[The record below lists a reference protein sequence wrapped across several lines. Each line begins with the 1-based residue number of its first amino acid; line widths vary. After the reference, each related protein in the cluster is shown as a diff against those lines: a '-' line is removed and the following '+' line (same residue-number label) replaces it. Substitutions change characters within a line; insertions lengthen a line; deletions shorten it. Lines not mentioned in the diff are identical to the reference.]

1 MTHPYNGI
9 PAPKLTGTC
18 WQKSR
23 RSNSQGACVELG
35 GLAGGAVAVRNSR
48 YPDGP
53 ALLCT
58 RAEIRALIEGAKKG
72 DFDHLLR

>member
-1 MTHPYNGI
+1 MTYPYNGI
-9 PAPKLTGTC
+9 PAPELTGIC

-23 RSNSQGACVELG
+23 RSNSQGQCVELG
-35 GLAGGAVAVRNSR
+35 GLAGGEIAIRNSR
-48 YPDGP
+48 HPDGP

-58 RAEIRALIEGAKKG
+58 RAEIRALIQGAKEG

>member
-1 MTHPYNGI
+1 MTYAYNGI
-9 PAPKLTGTC
+9 PAVRLTGIS

-35 GLAGGAVAVRNSR
+35 GLADGGIAIRNSR

-53 ALLCT
+53 ALLYT
-58 RAEIRALIEGAKKG
+58 RAEIRALIEGLKEG

>member
-1 MTHPYNGI
+1 MNYPYNGI
-9 PAPKLTGTC
+9 PAGTLTEIR

-35 GLAGGAVAVRNSR
+35 GLADGEIAIRNSR
-48 YPDGP
+48 HPHGP
-53 ALLCT
+53 ALFCS
-58 RAEIRALIEGAKKG
+58 RAEIRALIEGVKEG

>member
-1 MTHPYNGI
+1 MNHAYTGI
-9 PAPKLTGTC
+9 PAVKPTAIR

-35 GLAGGAVAVRNSR
+35 GLPGGEVAVRNSR
-48 YPDGP
+48 HPDGP
-53 ALLCT
+53 ALLCA
-58 RAEIRALIEGAKKG
+58 RAEIRALIEGAKQG